1 MSDNPVG
8 DSWKSR
14 QVNHHTGVEFIP
26 GMYKDRLWTMRQYA
40 GFSSPAKTNKRF
52 HNLLDGGQTGI
63 SVAFDLPTQ
72 LGFDSDDELSS
83 GEVAKLVFR

>member
-1 MSDNPVG
+1 
-8 DSWKSR
+8 
-14 QVNHHTGVEFIP
+14 
-26 GMYKDRLWTMRQYA
+26 MYKDRLWTMRQYA

-83 GEVAKLVFR
+83 GEVGKVGVSIDSIHDMRELFDGMIWG